1 MINPGKGSRI
11 TELVRGAEGEFFIV
25 FIILLFCD

>member
-11 TELVRGAEGEFFIV
+11 TELVRGAEGEFFV